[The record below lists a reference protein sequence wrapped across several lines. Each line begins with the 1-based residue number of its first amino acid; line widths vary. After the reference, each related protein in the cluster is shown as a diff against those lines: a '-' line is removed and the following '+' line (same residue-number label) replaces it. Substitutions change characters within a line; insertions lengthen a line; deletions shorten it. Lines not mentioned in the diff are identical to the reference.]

1 MFVHRHL
8 IDRGYG
14 GFRFYSYVKEGL
26 GALRVG
32 TYFEMDERGRNGE
45 RFGCLDQLPWSFHG
59 FERSD
64 YFCEFDD
71 YASRR
76 LSVAQAAAEYERKNL
91 RFFEALRAAPEQSYI
106 DWYDGL
112 LSICREDG
120 LPWIGGSPYLIP
132 SSTISTAIVAEA
144 IMKNDELVRKLNS
157 VGKAAFVE
165 HYSLFKS
172 YAEGSISRQRCI
184 DLLVANG
191 ASNPE
196 GAAIRASNA
205 VLIFRAGMDQE
216 ALSLISVSSKV
227 PSNIVRAASELVLAG
242 K

>member
-120 LPWIGGSPYLIP
+120 FPITEEPLCCRAERSIEIIFSDDSRAPVSYSQSPGF
-132 SSTISTAIVAEA
+132 SSTIFP
-144 IMKNDELVRKLNS
+144 L
-157 VGKAAFVE
+157 
-165 HYSLFKS
+165 
-172 YAEGSISRQRCI
+172 Q
-184 DLLVANG
+184 
-191 ASNPE
+191 SNARWE
-196 GAAIRASNA
+196 SARLDAIRANEPPPVDCYA
-205 VLIFRAGMDQE
+205 EWKRRVAEIERQAR
-216 ALSLISVSSKV
+216 K
-227 PSNIVRAASELVLAG
+227 
-242 K
+242 